1 MSKPRKRPPQTAQ
14 SRRQMASIPSIVE
27 LIECPQRR
35 EPTPPGPCAMV
46 VFGASGDL
54 TSRLLVP
61 ALYNLSR
68 TRLIPEHF
76 ALIGV
81 ARSDATSES
90 WRDYLYEKLKSY
102 AGKTAGF
109 NGGRIDEEAWSRLAD
124 KMSYVQGDLS
134 RPELYDNLRAA
145 LAEADKNSRHAGQR
159 HLLPC
164 RRRTVLLSGHRASA

>member
-1 MSKPRKRPPQTAQ
+1 
-14 SRRQMASIPSIVE
+14 
-27 LIECPQRR
+27 
-35 EPTPPGPCAMV
+35 MV

-54 TSRLLVP
+54 TARLLVP

-68 TRLIPEHF
+68 TRLLPENF

-102 AGKTAGF
+102 AGKASEF

-134 RPELYDNLRAA
+134 KPELYDKLRAA
-145 LAEADKNSRHAGQR
+145 LAEAEKTHGTQGNAIFYLAVAEQFFCPAIRAPPRGRADRSAAW
-159 HLLPC
+159 
-164 RRRTVLLSGHRASA
+164 RRRTSLATGGAWCSRNPSAIAWSRRAR

>member
-1 MSKPRKRPPQTAQ
+1 
-14 SRRQMASIPSIVE
+14 MASIPSIVE

-102 AGKTAGF
+102 AGKAD
-109 NGGRIDEEAWSRLAD
+109 GGRINEEAWSRLAD